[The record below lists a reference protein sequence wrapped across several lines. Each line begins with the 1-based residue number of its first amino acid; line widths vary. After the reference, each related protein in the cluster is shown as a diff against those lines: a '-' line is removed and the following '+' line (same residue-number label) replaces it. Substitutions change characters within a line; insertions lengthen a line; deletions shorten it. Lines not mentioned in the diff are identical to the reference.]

1 MMKNNS
7 NDSTLID
14 IMLNDKYRLKS
25 KLPRKA
31 EEMYLNLVIV
41 DEKTGEHYFT
51 NGAKLKRNLY
61 DVETGEAT
69 GVINIFS
76 INDILSLQKE
86 YSVTLSD
93 YEIEPIKEN
102 K

>member
-1 MMKNNS
+1 MKNNL

-25 KLPRKA
+25 KLPRKE

-41 DEKTGEHYFT
+41 NEETGESYFT
-51 NGAKLKRNLY
+51 NGAKVKRNMY
-61 DVETGEAT
+61 DLETGEAT

-76 INDILSLQKE
+76 INDILSLKKE

-93 YEIEPIKEN
+93 YEIEPVKEN
-102 K
+102 E

>member
-1 MMKNNS
+1 MIK

-51 NGAKLKRNLY
+51 NGAKAKGNLY

-69 GVINIFS
+69 GIINIFS
-76 INDILSLQKE
+76 INDILSLKKD

-93 YEIEPIKEN
+93 YEIEPVKGE
-102 K
+102 